1 MCLPLFEWTR
11 VYATSARASTERRS
25 LTRSGRSPSFRGMA
39 GLTYRDAGVDI
50 EAGEQLVERIKPLAQ
65 STHSQYV
72 LGSLGGFAGLC
83 SIPSDIEDPILVSGT
98 DGVGT
103 KLKLAFELERHDTIG
118 IDLVAMCV
126 NDIITVG
133 AKPLFFLDY
142 FATSKLDV
150 DQGEAVVRGIAE
162 GCRQSECALI
172 GGETAELPGF
182 YAAGEY
188 DLAGFAVGV
197 VSRKRIIDGKATKLG
212 DKVVGIA
219 SSGLHSNGFSLA
231 RRVLIEGDARLSLQS
246 DFGPLGTLGDALLR
260 PTRIYVKAA
269 RIALEHGV
277 HAMCHITGGGL
288 PENLPRVTPEG
299 LGVAIDAGAWTVD
312 PVFALIQERGA
323 VADAEMRR
331 TFNMGVGFTM
341 VVAPSRA
348 KQLVDALNAS
358 GERAFLMGEI
368 VDHEGV
374 SFSS

>member
-1 MCLPLFEWTR
+1 
-11 VYATSARASTERRS
+11 
-25 LTRSGRSPSFRGMA
+25 LTRPNRSPSFRGMA

-65 STHSQYV
+65 STRSEHV

-83 SIPSDIEDPILVSGT
+83 SLPSDIEDPVLVSGT

-103 KLKLAFELERHDTIG
+103 KLKLAFELGRHDTIG
-118 IDLVAMCV
+118 IDLVAMSV

-133 AKPLFFLDY
+133 ARPLFFLDY

-150 DQGEAVVRGIAE
+150 DQGEAVVKGIAA
-162 GCRQSECALI
+162 GCRQAECALL

-182 YAAGEY
+182 YASGEY

-197 VSRKRIIDGKATKLG
+197 VSRKGIIDGKAARLG
-212 DKVVGIA
+212 DQVVGVA

-231 RRVLIEGDARLSLQS
+231 RRALLGGDSPLSLN
-246 DFGPLGTLGDALLR
+246 DPFAAGGTLGDALLR
-260 PTRIYVKAA
+260 PTKIYVKAA
-269 RIALEHGV
+269 QVALEHGV

-288 PENLPRVTPEG
+288 PENLPRVTPDG
-299 LGVAIDAGAWTVD
+299 LGIAIDLSSWAPG
-312 PVFALIQERGA
+312 PLFGLIQERGS

-341 VVAPSRA
+341 VVAPERA
-348 KQLVDALNAS
+348 SSLVDALNAS
-358 GERAFLMGEI
+358 GERAFVMGE
-368 VDHEGV
+368 VTNREGV
-374 SFSS
+374 SFSA

>member
-1 MCLPLFEWTR
+1 MTR
-11 VYATSARASTERRS
+11 PN
-25 LTRSGRSPSFRGMA
+25 RSPSFRGMA

-65 STHSQYV
+65 STRSEHV

-83 SIPSDIEDPILVSGT
+83 SLPSDIEDPVLVSGT

-103 KLKLAFELERHDTIG
+103 KLKLAFELGRHDTIG

-133 AKPLFFLDY
+133 ARPLFFLDY

-150 DQGEAVVRGIAE
+150 DQGEAVVKGIAA
-162 GCRQSECALI
+162 GCRQAECALL

-182 YAAGEY
+182 YASGEY

-197 VSRKRIIDGKATKLG
+197 VSRKGIIDGKAARLG
-212 DKVVGIA
+212 DQVVGVA

-231 RRVLIEGDARLSLQS
+231 RRALLGGDSPLSLN
-246 DFGPLGTLGDALLR
+246 DPFAAGGTLGDALLR
-260 PTRIYVKAA
+260 PTKIYVKAA
-269 RIALEHGV
+269 QVALEHGV

-288 PENLPRVTPEG
+288 PGNLPRVTPDG
-299 LGVAIDAGAWTVD
+299 LGIAIDLSSWAPG
-312 PVFALIQERGA
+312 PLFALIQERGS

-341 VVAPSRA
+341 VVAPERA
-348 KQLVDALNAS
+348 SSLVDALNAS
-358 GERAFLMGEI
+358 GERAFVMGE
-368 VDHEGV
+368 VTNREGV
-374 SFSS
+374 SFSA

>member
-1 MCLPLFEWTR
+1 
-11 VYATSARASTERRS
+11 
-25 LTRSGRSPSFRGMA
+25 MA

-50 EAGEQLVERIKPLAQ
+50 EAGEELVQRIKPLAQ
-65 STHSQYV
+65 STRSEHV
-72 LGSLGGFAGLC
+72 LSSLGGFAGLC
-83 SIPSDIEDPILVSGT
+83 AIPSDVEEPILVSGT

-103 KLKLAFELERHDTIG
+103 KLKLAFELARHDTIG

-150 DQGEAVVRGIAE
+150 DQGEAVVKGIAE
-162 GCRQSECALI
+162 GCRQSECALL

-182 YAAGEY
+182 YASGEY

-197 VSRKRIIDGKATKLG
+197 VGRRQIIDGKATKPG
-212 DKVVGIA
+212 DKLIGVA

-231 RRVLIEGDARLSLQS
+231 RRVLIEGDAPLSLQS
-246 DFGPLGTLGDALLR
+246 AFGPRGTLGDALLR
-260 PTRIYVKAA
+260 PTRIYVNAA

-288 PENLPRVTPEG
+288 PENLPRVTPKG
-299 LGVAIDAGAWTVD
+299 LGLAIDAGSWTVD
-312 PVFALIQERGA
+312 PLFALIQARGA

-341 VVAPSRA
+341 VVSPERVT
-348 KQLVDALNAS
+348 QLVDALNAS
-358 GERAFLMGEI
+358 GERAFIMGE
-368 VDHEGV
+368 VVEHEGV

>member
-1 MCLPLFEWTR
+1 MTR
-11 VYATSARASTERRS
+11 PN
-25 LTRSGRSPSFRGMA
+25 RSPSFRDMA

-50 EAGEQLVERIKPLAQ
+50 EAGEQLVERIKPLARATR
-65 STHSQYV
+65 SEHV

-83 SIPSDIEDPILVSGT
+83 SVPSDIEDPVLVSGT

-103 KLKLAFELERHDTIG
+103 KLKLAFELERHNTIG

-133 AKPLFFLDY
+133 ARPLFFLDY

-150 DQGEAVVRGIAE
+150 DQGEAVVKGIAE
-162 GCRQSECALI
+162 GCRQSECALL

-182 YAAGEY
+182 YASGEY

-197 VSRKRIIDGKATKLG
+197 VGRKDIIDGKAARLG
-212 DKVVGIA
+212 DHVVGVA

-231 RRVLIEGDARLSLQS
+231 RRVLFGGEAPLSLDHALPS
-246 DFGPLGTLGDALLR
+246 GETLGDALLR
-260 PTRIYVKAA
+260 PTRIYVQAA
-269 RIALEHGV
+269 RIAIEHDV

-299 LGVAIDAGAWTVD
+299 LGITIDSRSWTPD
-312 PVFALIQERGA
+312 PVFALIQERGG
-323 VADAEMRR
+323 VSDAEMRR

-341 VVAPSRA
+341 VVAPEQTSG
-348 KQLVDALNAS
+348 LIDALRSS
-358 GERAFLMGEI
+358 GEHAFIMGE
-368 VDHEGV
+368 VVGDEGV
-374 SFSS
+374 SFSA

>member
-1 MCLPLFEWTR
+1 
-11 VYATSARASTERRS
+11 
-25 LTRSGRSPSFRGMA
+25 MA

-50 EAGEQLVERIKPLAQ
+50 EAGEELVERIKPLAQ
-65 STHSQYV
+65 STHSEHV

-83 SIPSDIEDPILVSGT
+83 SIPSDIEEPVLVSGT

-103 KLKLAFELERHDTIG
+103 KLKLAFELGRHDTVG
-118 IDLVAMCV
+118 IDLVAMCI

-133 AKPLFFLDY
+133 ARPLFFLDY

-150 DQGEAVVRGIAE
+150 DQAEAVVKGIAE
-162 GCRQSECALI
+162 GCRQSECALL

-182 YAAGEY
+182 YALGEY

-212 DKVVGIA
+212 DKLIGVA

-231 RRVLIEGDARLSLQS
+231 RRVLLDCDAPLSLLS
-246 DFGPLGTLGDALLR
+246 PLESGGTVGNALLR
-260 PTRIYVKAA
+260 PTRIYVKTAQ
-269 RIALEHGV
+269 IALEHGV

-288 PENLPRVTPEG
+288 PENLPRVTPKG
-299 LGVAIDAGAWTVD
+299 LGVAIDSGAWTVD
-312 PVFALIQERGA
+312 PIFRLIQERGA
-323 VADAEMRR
+323 VTDTEMRR

-341 VVAPSRA
+341 VVAPERA
-348 KQLVDALNAS
+348 AQLADALNAN
-358 GERAFLMGEI
+358 GERAFVMGEI
-368 VDHEGV
+368 VDREGV

>member
-1 MCLPLFEWTR
+1 
-11 VYATSARASTERRS
+11 
-25 LTRSGRSPSFRGMA
+25 LTRPNRSPSFRGMA

-50 EAGEQLVERIKPLAQ
+50 EAGEQFVQRIKPLAQ
-65 STHSQYV
+65 STRSEHV

-83 SIPSDIEDPILVSGT
+83 SLPSDIEDPVLVSGT

-103 KLKLAFELERHDTIG
+103 KLKLAFELDRHDTIG

-126 NDIITVG
+126 NDIM
-133 AKPLFFLDY
+133 DY

-150 DQGEAVVRGIAE
+150 DQGEAVVKGIAE
-162 GCRQSECALI
+162 GCRQSECALL

-182 YAAGEY
+182 YASGEY

-197 VSRKRIIDGKATKLG
+197 VSRKCIIDGKAARLG
-212 DKVVGIA
+212 DQVVGVA

-231 RRVLIEGDARLSLQS
+231 RRVLLDGDVPLSLDDPFES
-246 DFGPLGTLGDALLR
+246 GGTLGEALLQ

-269 RIALEHGV
+269 RIAVEHHV

-299 LGVAIDAGAWTVD
+299 LGIAIDTTSWTPD
-312 PVFALIQERGA
+312 PIFALIQERGG
-323 VADAEMRR
+323 VSVAEMRR

-341 VVAPSRA
+341 VVAPERA
-348 KQLVDALNAS
+348 ASLLDALNAS
-358 GERAFLMGEI
+358 GEHAFVMGE
-368 VDHEGV
+368 VTDGEGV
-374 SFSS
+374 SFSA

>member
-1 MCLPLFEWTR
+1 MTR
-11 VYATSARASTERRS
+11 PN
-25 LTRSGRSPSFRGMA
+25 RSPSFRGMA

-65 STHSQYV
+65 STRSEHV

-83 SIPSDIEDPILVSGT
+83 SLPNDIEDPVLVSGT

-103 KLKLAFELERHDTIG
+103 KLKLAFELDRHDTIG
-118 IDLVAMCV
+118 IDLVAMCI

-133 AKPLFFLDY
+133 ARPLFFLDY

-162 GCRQSECALI
+162 GCRQAGCALL

-182 YAAGEY
+182 YASGEY

-197 VSRKRIIDGKATKLG
+197 VSRKRIIDGKAVRVG
-212 DKVVGIA
+212 DKLVGVA

-231 RRVLIEGDARLSLQS
+231 RRALFGGDTPLSLH
-246 DFGPLGTLGDALLR
+246 DPFEPAGTLGDALLR
-260 PTRIYVKAA
+260 PTRIYAKAA
-269 RIALEHGV
+269 TVALDHDA

-299 LGVAIDAGAWTVD
+299 LGIAIDSGSWRPD
-312 PVFALIQERGA
+312 PIFALIQERGG

-331 TFNMGVGFTM
+331 TFNMGVGFTI
-341 VVAPSRA
+341 VVDPERT
-348 KQLVDALNAS
+348 KGLVDALNSS
-358 GERAFLMGEI
+358 GESAFVRGEVI
-368 VDHEGV
+368 DREGV
-374 SFSS
+374 SFSA

>member
-1 MCLPLFEWTR
+1 MTR
-11 VYATSARASTERRS
+11 
-25 LTRSGRSPSFRGMA
+25 LNRSPSFRDMA

-50 EAGEQLVERIKPLAQ
+50 EAGEQLVERIKPLAR
-65 STHSQYV
+65 STRSEHV

-83 SIPSDIEDPILVSGT
+83 SVPSDIEDPVLVSGT

-133 AKPLFFLDY
+133 ARPLFFLDY

-150 DQGEAVVRGIAE
+150 DQGEAVIKGIAA
-162 GCRQSECALI
+162 GCRQSECALL

-182 YAAGEY
+182 YATGEY

-197 VSRKRIIDGKATKLG
+197 VSRKRIIDGKAVQLG
-212 DKVVGIA
+212 DRVIGIA
-219 SSGLHSNGFSLA
+219 SSGLHSNGFSMA
-231 RRVLIEGDARLSLQS
+231 RRALLHGDTPLSLHDS
-246 DFGPLGTLGDALLR
+246 FASGATLGDALLR

-269 RIALEHGV
+269 RIGLEHEV
-277 HAMCHITGGGL
+277 HSMCHITGGGL

-299 LGVAIDAGAWTVD
+299 LGITIDLSAWTPD
-312 PVFALIQERGA
+312 PIFALIQERGR
-323 VADAEMRR
+323 VSDAEMRR

-341 VVAPSRA
+341 VVAPESA
-348 KQLVDALNAS
+348 AGLVDALNAS
-358 GERAFLMGEI
+358 GERAFVMGE
-368 VDHEGV
+368 VSDREGV
-374 SFSS
+374 SFAE

>member
-1 MCLPLFEWTR
+1 
-11 VYATSARASTERRS
+11 
-25 LTRSGRSPSFRGMA
+25 MA

-50 EAGEQLVERIKPLAQ
+50 EAGEELVERIKPLAR
-65 STHSQYV
+65 STRTEHV
-72 LGSLGGFAGLC
+72 LGSIGGFAGLC
-83 SIPSDIEDPILVSGT
+83 SVPSDIEDPILVSGT

-126 NDIITVG
+126 NDILTVG
-133 AKPLFFLDY
+133 ARPLFFLDY

-150 DQGEAVVRGIAE
+150 DRGESVVKGIAE
-162 GCRQSECALI
+162 GCRQSECALL

-197 VSRKRIIDGKATKLG
+197 VSRKRIIDGKATRLG
-212 DKVVGIA
+212 DKLIGVA

-231 RRVLIEGDARLSLQS
+231 RRVLFDGDAPLSIEEPFRS
-246 DFGPLGTLGDALLR
+246 GGTLGDALLR
-260 PTRIYVKAA
+260 PTRIYVRAA
-269 RIALEHGV
+269 RIALEHDV

-288 PENLPRVTPEG
+288 PQNLPRVTPEG
-299 LGVAIDAGAWTVD
+299 LGIAVDRSSWAVD
-312 PVFALIQERGA
+312 PLFSLIQERGG

-341 VVAPSRA
+341 VVAPERA
-348 KQLVDALNAS
+348 ASLVDALNAG
-358 GERAFLMGEI
+358 GERAFVMGEV
-368 VDHEGV
+368 VDREGI
-374 SFSS
+374 SFSP

>member
-1 MCLPLFEWTR
+1 
-11 VYATSARASTERRS
+11 
-25 LTRSGRSPSFRGMA
+25 MA

-50 EAGEQLVERIKPLAQ
+50 EAGDELVQRIKPLAQ
-65 STHSQYV
+65 STRTEHV

-83 SIPSDIEDPILVSGT
+83 GLPDDIADPVLVSGT

-103 KLKLAFELERHDTIG
+103 KLKLAFELGRHDTIG

-133 AKPLFFLDY
+133 ARPLFFLDY

-150 DQGEAVVRGIAE
+150 DQGEAVVKGIAE
-162 GCRQSECALI
+162 GCRRAECALL

-182 YAAGEY
+182 YEAGEY

-197 VSRKRIIDGKATKLG
+197 VSRTRIIDGTSVRAG
-212 DKVVGIA
+212 DRIVGVA

-231 RRVLIEGDARLSLQS
+231 RRALLGDHAPMELHEP
-246 DFGPLGTLGDALLR
+246 FGAAGTLGDALLR
-260 PTRIYVKAA
+260 PTKIYVAAA
-269 RIALEHGV
+269 RIALEHDV

-299 LGVAIDAGAWTVD
+299 LGIAIDTSAWTPD
-312 PVFALIQERGA
+312 PLFGLIQEHGE

-341 VVAPSRA
+341 MVDPDRA
-348 KQLVDALNAS
+348 QSLVDALDAI
-358 GERAFLMGEI
+358 GERAFILGEVTSEAGI
-368 VDHEGV
+368 
-374 SFSS
+374 SFTG